1 MAPQGDTEFIVR
13 RPIRPKSW
21 EFKISPDSF
30 IYCTNTECE
39 AFGTGLGRVHI
50 GPAQPLRCTY
60 CECRFPTKPNGGK
73 WGYDHF
79 AALVKGKRSPPTPA
93 ARPKAGG
100 GKQNNGSS
108 SGGRRMEAIDYDL
121 LASKIRDGLQPGQS
135 SDRLHGRN
143 NEGRRNG
150 DSPGN
155 FAPARETK
163 PSVVANSQRIPAWGN
178 GPKNDGGANSPPV
191 SIGDPEKPA
200 DPLDLFDLSACSNE
214 QKQFLA
220 SLKPKAE
227 PAVAAA
233 GSPPPNGG
241 RPKATVI
248 IQPSSDSY
256 GKAVKAVDLAKK
268 DRDNARKRLQDAVAE
283 FQEAETEMEISD
295 KAVADAEAARQA
307 AWDDFQKVSS
317 TIGVKAATMVQSES
331 ATASESFSKLST
343 FCGAFG
349 KLNPVAAEICDR
361 MSNQINEFQSM
372 LDNIEK
378 AKAAELASASVPV
391 AEAGGNPQTEAQ
403 VSQASGGTSVKLADI
418 SSENEDADISNLSD
432 YDAQDGSGTK
442 SADIKAAAAILSSG
456 NGGGNDSD
464 ERNRVIKAQCS
475 DTRARVNTLREKGTI
490 GKSSG

>member
-1 MAPQGDTEFIVR
+1 M
-13 RPIRPKSW
+13 
-21 EFKISPDSF
+21 
-30 IYCTNTECE
+30 
-39 AFGTGLGRVHI
+39 
-50 GPAQPLRCTY
+50 
-60 CECRFPTKPNGGK
+60 
-73 WGYDHF
+73 
-79 AALVKGKRSPPTPA
+79 
-93 ARPKAGG
+93 
-100 GKQNNGSS
+100 
-108 SGGRRMEAIDYDL
+108 
-121 LASKIRDGLQPGQS
+121 
-135 SDRLHGRN
+135 
-143 NEGRRNG
+143 
-150 DSPGN
+150 
-155 FAPARETK
+155 
-163 PSVVANSQRIPAWGN
+163 
-178 GPKNDGGANSPPV
+178 
-191 SIGDPEKPA
+191 
-200 DPLDLFDLSACSNE
+200 DLFDLSACSNE

-268 DRDNARKRLQDAVAE
+268 DRDNARKRLQEAVAE
-283 FQEAETEMEISD
+283 FQEAETEMEVSD

-317 TIGVKAATMVQSES
+317 TIGVKAATMVQSDA

-361 MSNQINEFQSM
+361 MSNQITEFQSM

-378 AKAAELASASVPV
+378 AKVAESASASVPV

-403 VSQASGGTSVKLADI
+403 VSQASGTSVKLADI

-442 SADIKAAAAILSSG
+442 TADDIKAAAAILSSG
-456 NGGGNDSD
+456 NGSGNDSD

-490 GKSSG
+490 GGGSSG

>member
-1 MAPQGDTEFIVR
+1 
-13 RPIRPKSW
+13 
-21 EFKISPDSF
+21 
-30 IYCTNTECE
+30 
-39 AFGTGLGRVHI
+39 
-50 GPAQPLRCTY
+50 
-60 CECRFPTKPNGGK
+60 
-73 WGYDHF
+73 
-79 AALVKGKRSPPTPA
+79 
-93 ARPKAGG
+93 
-100 GKQNNGSS
+100 
-108 SGGRRMEAIDYDL
+108 MEAIDYDL
-121 LASKIRDGLQPGQS
+121 LAKKIRDGLQPGQQ

-143 NEGRRNG
+143 EGRRFG
-150 DSPGN
+150 DSSGN

-163 PSVVANSQRIPAWGN
+163 PSVGANSQRIPAWGN
-178 GPKNDGGANSPPV
+178 IPKNDGGANSPPV

-317 TIGVKAATMVQSES
+317 TIGAALTPMALETFWKSSQAACLAASAS
-331 ATASESFSKLST
+331 ATALS
-343 FCGAFG
+343 
-349 KLNPVAAEICDR
+349 
-361 MSNQINEFQSM
+361 
-372 LDNIEK
+372 
-378 AKAAELASASVPV
+378 
-391 AEAGGNPQTEAQ
+391 
-403 VSQASGGTSVKLADI
+403 DI
-418 SSENEDADISNLSD
+418 SSSV
-432 YDAQDGSGTK
+432 
-442 SADIKAAAAILSSG
+442 SAS
-456 NGGGNDSD
+456 
-464 ERNRVIKAQCS
+464 
-475 DTRARVNTLREKGTI
+475 
-490 GKSSG
+490 